1 MRLKDVFND
10 GKMKLQLFAEF
21 PDEAIRNT
29 QKTTSASMSPTMKT
43 FYDTSLLEN
52 ARESMVFSQF
62 AKKQPAKGNKVE
74 WRRFNKFRKATTPL
88 TEGVIPTGQN
98 FGMSQIEASVN
109 QHGDYTTVSD
119 RLELESY
126 DDVIFGASEEMG
138 AAMGETWDTLTRNA
152 ICLGNSV
159 WFAGDKDSREELTA
173 DDKLTPALVNKIA
186 TWLKKNGVP
195 KIDGSYISLIHPDV
209 AEDLRES
216 DEWKEVHKY
225 SETKEIFKGEI
236 GELHGIRFIETNNA
250 KVVKASEAED
260 AISVFH
266 TLFFGK
272 DAYGEVDV
280 EGEGTEMIVK
290 TRGQIGGP
298 LEQFSTIGYKFCHAA
313 TILYQERI
321 IRVESSSSYSDE
333 PAN

>member
-1 MRLKDVFND
+1 MKPNTVFNG
-10 GKMKLQLFAEF
+10 GKMNLQLFAEF
-21 PDEAIRNT
+21 PEEAIRNT
-29 QKTTSASMSPTMKT
+29 QKTTSEGMSPTMKT

-62 AKKQPAKGNKVE
+62 AKKEPIKGNKVE
-74 WRRFNKFRKATTPL
+74 WRRFNKFQKATTPL
-88 TEGVIPTGQN
+88 TEGVIPTGQT
-98 FGMSQIEASVN
+98 FGMSKVEANVN

-152 ICLGNSV
+152 ICLGNAV
-159 WFAGDKDSREELTA
+159 WYAGGKESREELTPA
-173 DDKLTPALVNKIA
+173 DKLTPALVNKVA

-195 KIDGSYISLIHPDV
+195 KIDGAYLSLIHPDV

-216 DEWKEVHKY
+216 SEWKEVPKY
-225 SETKEIFKGEI
+225 SATKEIFKGEI

-250 KVVKASEAED
+250 KVVKSGEGED
-260 AISVFH
+260 AVSVFH

-272 DAYGEVDV
+272 DAYGEADV

-290 TRGQIGGP
+290 TRSQIGGP

-321 IRVESSSSYSDE
+321 MRVESSSSYSDE
-333 PAN
+333 PEN